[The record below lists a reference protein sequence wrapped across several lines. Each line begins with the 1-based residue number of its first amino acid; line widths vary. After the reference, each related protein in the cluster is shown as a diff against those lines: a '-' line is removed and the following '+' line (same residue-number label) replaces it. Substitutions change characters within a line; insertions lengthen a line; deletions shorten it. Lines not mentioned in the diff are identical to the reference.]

1 MLNLG
6 RMFLWLVGVTLLE
19 LGLLLAIARFAD
31 DLDIIRNTL
40 HAATIISVSIA
51 IAMSYAEIDPSQTRW
66 IQELK
71 RAPLYVAVLSP
82 LVALLIS
89 WSPDLQGAAT
99 YPSAAYGWASKYT
112 SGTGT
117 ARCDCWEEIA
127 SPHPLE
133 WSEPVMRVSPQ
144 YTGDDY
150 YSVDLLDKAFI
161 LYTSRDLPLAPAVY
175 IAIPGDY
182 AASPGER
189 LPLESTL
196 PNALYGEWI
205 KFGRTMEVVGWYY
218 DWPDEYPIGDT
229 EILVFKHPHPE
240 RD

>member
-1 MLNLG
+1 
-6 RMFLWLVGVTLLE
+6 MFLKLLGGIFLVALLSV
-19 LGLLLAIARFAD
+19 LIAGFAG
-31 DLDIIRNTL
+31 NTYVIPNAL
-40 HAATIISVSIA
+40 HVLTIFSVSIA
-51 IAMSYAEIDPSQTRW
+51 IALGTQIELSEARW
-66 IQELK
+66 VRELK
-71 RAPLYVAVLSP
+71 RLPLYVAGLSALVP
-82 LVALLIS
+82 LIIS
-89 WSPDLQGAAT
+89 WNPELQSAAT

-112 SGTGT
+112 SGAGT

-150 YSVDLLDKAFI
+150 DSVDLLDKAFI
-161 LYTSRDLPLAPAVY
+161 LYTSRDLPLPPAVY

-182 AASPGER
+182 AVSPGER

-196 PNALYGEWI
+196 PNTLYGEWI

-229 EILVFKHPHPE
+229 EILVFKYPHPE